1 MRKEIDLMH
10 VLRVPPLGKVV
21 VEIGSNRYLNL
32 DEIPEAEARRRVL
45 AAVGDLVVFAGGYQR
60 LVDADVAPPLA
71 AAARTP
77 SPSLP
82 QTRDLTPTSSPSP
95 LPPAPV
101 NPAPAPK
108 LTNTGPLLAAATP
121 TMTNIAVQIDEILQR
136 HIAADPILAK
146 RAIHLKQ
153 STSGGLIIEVDDR
166 SYKRPNEIEDK
177 EVRDVI
183 KRALKEW
190 EKA

>member
-32 DEIPEAEARRRVL
+32 DEIPEADARRRVL
-45 AAVGDLVVFAGGYQR
+45 AAIGDLVVFAGGYQR

-77 SPSLP
+77 APSLP
-82 QTRDLTPTSSPSP
+82 QTRDLASP
-95 LPPAPV
+95 PPSVAPV
-101 NPAPAPK
+101 AQPPVSAPK
-108 LTNTGPLLAAATP
+108 PTNTGPLIAAATP
-121 TMTNIAVQIDEILQR
+121 TMTNIAAQIDEILQR
-136 HIAADPILAK
+136 QIAEDPVLAK
-146 RAIHLKQ
+146 RTIHLKQ
-153 STSGGLIIEVDDR
+153 SSSGGLIIEVDDR

-177 EVRDVI
+177 DVREAI